1 MTRLALMISATL
13 LANAAL
19 ADEHLEE
26 ACVYQ
31 AKVVS
36 AIQLARLKRVP
47 ERSVSEH
54 ILATDSDWPEQYNVA
69 IPLIAPWVYEQKRRV
84 IRKKDLS
91 AVWAELC
98 LQQ

>member
-1 MTRLALMISATL
+1 MIRLALMLSATL
-13 LANAAL
+13 LAQAAL
-19 ADEHLEE
+19 ADGHLEE
-26 ACVYQ
+26 TCGYQ

-36 AIQLARLKRVP
+36 AIQQARLKRVP

-54 ILATDSDWPEQYNVA
+54 ILATDTDWPDQYNVA

-84 IRKKDLS
+84 IRKNDLS
-91 AVWAELC
+91 AIWGELC

>member
-1 MTRLALMISATL
+1 MTRLALMLSAAL
-13 LANAAL
+13 LAQAAL
-19 ADEHLEE
+19 ADGHVEE
-26 ACVYQ
+26 TCGYQ

-36 AIQLARLKRVP
+36 AIQQARLKRVP

-54 ILATDSDWPEQYNVA
+54 ILATDPDWPGQYNVA
-69 IPLIAPWVYEQKRRV
+69 IPLIVPWVYEQKRRV
-84 IRKKDLS
+84 IRKKNLS

>member
-1 MTRLALMISATL
+1 MIRLALMLSATL
-13 LANAAL
+13 LAQAAL
-19 ADEHLEE
+19 ADGHLEE
-26 ACVYQ
+26 TCGYQ

-36 AIQLARLKRVP
+36 AIQQARLKRVP

-54 ILATDSDWPEQYNVA
+54 ILATDTDWPDQYNVA

-84 IRKKDLS
+84 IRKKNLS

>member
-1 MTRLALMISATL
+1 MTRLALMLSATL
-13 LANAAL
+13 LAQAAL
-19 ADEHLEE
+19 ADGHLEE
-26 ACVYQ
+26 TCGYQ

-36 AIQLARLKRVP
+36 AIQQARLKRVP

-54 ILATDSDWPEQYNVA
+54 NLATDPDWPDQYNVA

-84 IRKKDLS
+84 IRKQDLS